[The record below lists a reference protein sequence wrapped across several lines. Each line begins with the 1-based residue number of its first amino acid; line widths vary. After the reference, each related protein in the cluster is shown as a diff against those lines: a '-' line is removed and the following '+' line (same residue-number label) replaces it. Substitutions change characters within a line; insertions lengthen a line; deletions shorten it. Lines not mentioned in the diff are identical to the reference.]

1 MRNRWMGAAVCA
13 LLCLAAAAGAQSGPC
28 TLRVHVDGFRNQKGD
43 LRVAVFKTPAG
54 WPEPEE
60 RAFFHSGFA
69 INGKESSAQLSLPP
83 GRYAVVVLH
92 DENQN
97 QKLDRNFLNVPK
109 EGFGFSN
116 NPRVML
122 TAPGFDT
129 AAFEVACPATDVQI
143 HLIYK

>member
-1 MRNRWMGAAVCA
+1 MGAAVCA
-13 LLCLAAAAGAQSGPC
+13 LLYLAAAAGAQSRPC
-28 TLRVHVDGFRNQKGD
+28 TLTVHVNGFRNQKGE
-43 LRVAVFKTPAG
+43 LGVNVFKTPEG
-54 WPEPEE
+54 WPEQNEK
-60 RAFFHSGFA
+60 AFLHLGFP
-69 INGKESSAQLSLPP
+69 ITGNELSTQLSLPP